1 MPYRI
6 EKVKGGFKVSSPTGT
21 RAKKTSK
28 RKAKSQIRLL
38 NAVDHG
44 FVPRKS
50 KKSGKR
56 KVKWS

>member
-1 MPYRI
+1 MPYRVS
-6 EKVKGGFKVSSPTGT
+6 KVKGGYRVSSPTGT

-38 NAVDHG
+38 NAIDHG
-44 FVPRKS
+44 FVPSKRK
-50 KKSGKR
+50 KAGKR